1 MTRTNANDASE
12 RFEASLFLPRD
23 EEGPVFAQPWQ
34 AQAFAMVV
42 QLSAEGHFTRE
53 EWTIALG
60 KELAAAAQGGEP
72 YDGSRY

>member
-1 MTRTNANDASE
+1 
-12 RFEASLFLPRD
+12 
-23 EEGPVFAQPWQ
+23 VFAQPWQ